1 MRNAPQ
7 PVSPNSASPNF
18 FRRFLKSLQDAR
30 MESAWE
36 TIYQH
41 RDLLPPDYFKR

>member
-1 MRNAPQ
+1 MRDAPQ
-7 PVSPNSASPNF
+7 PVSPNSAAPNF
-18 FRRFLKSLQDAR
+18 LRRFLKSLQDAR

-36 TIYQH
+36 TIHRH

>member
-1 MRNAPQ
+1 MSAAPQ
-7 PVSPNSASPNF
+7 LVSSNSPTPNF

-41 RDLLPPDYFKR
+41 RDLLPPNYFKR